1 MRVAKKNKETRNN
14 MFNIVW
20 IKQSTRGEGRINFSK
35 KKFIVV
41 VPTLSQLSPLHSWH
55 TVYQRVEEVVGRKTF
70 WQRETISL
78 FYFTYIFFLVIRLL
92 SALHPSPVSVFPFHP
107 HSVPLSVHET
117 IHAALVCA
125 VSSTKSL
132 ICAVCVYVFEIHF
145 KLKSFEGKFCISC
158 TLHFMPS
165 SFWQIRN
172 TEERFRGE
180 VFLRDRRKS
189 HKIFLID
196 WIYIH
201 IVKCRINQM
210 IIW

>member
-1 MRVAKKNKETRNN
+1 
-14 MFNIVW
+14 MF
-20 IKQSTRGEGRINFSK
+20 
-35 KKFIVV
+35 
-41 VPTLSQLSPLHSWH
+41 QLFLNYSPLHSWH
-55 TVYQRVEEVVGRKTF
+55 TVYQRAEEVVGRKTF

-78 FYFTYIFFLVIRLL
+78 FYFTYIFLLVIRLL

-165 SFWQIRN
+165 SFWQKSDFAWKFFYETDEKVIKYFLL
-172 TEERFRGE
+172 TEF
-180 VFLRDRRKS
+180 
-189 HKIFLID
+189 IFISSN
-196 WIYIH
+196 
-201 IVKCRINQM
+201 VE
-210 IIW
+210 